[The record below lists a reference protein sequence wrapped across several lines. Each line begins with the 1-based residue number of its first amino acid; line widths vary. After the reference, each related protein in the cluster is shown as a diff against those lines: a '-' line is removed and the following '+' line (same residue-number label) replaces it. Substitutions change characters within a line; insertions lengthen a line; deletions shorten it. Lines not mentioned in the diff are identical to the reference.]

1 MLHQVSR
8 AYIETA
14 LDPAAEAR
22 VVISHFVPRLELVA
36 KRHYTKAVGLLHS
49 AYWTTHLPELT
60 ARANLWIYGH
70 THDNISTYIGDTR
83 FVSNQRG
90 YSRIYDQAEQR
101 DYNREHYVL
110 I

>member
-1 MLHQVSR
+1 MDFRPIGIFDSG
-8 AYIETA
+8 
-14 LDPAAEAR
+14 
-22 VVISHFVPRLELVA
+22 
-36 KRHYTKAVGLLHS
+36 VGG
-49 AYWTTHLPELT
+49 LT
-60 ARANLWIYGH
+60 VARAII
-70 THDNISTYIGDTR
+70 DQFPEESITYIGDTR